1 MIKQTHLASTLVRY
15 FRQFTLVLFLSY
27 INIFQSS
34 IAQEQTKPINTE
46 QINFPAAVIDMK
58 VVLSKSS
65 AFTTLQK
72 EIQNLEKNYKEEIQN
87 EENLLKKEQEKLVA
101 QKSVLSAE
109 EFKEKEDTFKQKVNK
124 IQGKVEKIR
133 RELEST
139 MAKGMQII
147 QQEAVKHMKEIAK
160 KEGYLLVFDA
170 NTTVISADR
179 INISNIVVDKL
190 NKSLPKI
197 TVEKKKKKK
206 LIKNIILKPKGPFSL
221 KKLAGFTKD
230 KIIGKSNI
238 IINKISSI
246 ENAISGSITFIDN
259 KKYFKKLNATNAS
272 ACIISENVL
281 KKYKFSK
288 DLSFLVSKNPYL
300 SYAKLL
306 NIFYPDIKSSKK
318 IKKKIF

>member
-1 MIKQTHLASTLVRY
+1 MIKQKHLASTLVRY
-15 FRQFTLVLFLSY
+15 FRQFALVLFLSY

-197 TVEKKKKKK
+197 TVEKKKEKKV
-206 LIKNIILKPKGPFSL
+206 
-221 KKLAGFTKD
+221 D
-230 KIIGKSNI
+230 
-238 IINKISSI
+238 
-246 ENAISGSITFIDN
+246 
-259 KKYFKKLNATNAS
+259 
-272 ACIISENVL
+272 
-281 KKYKFSK
+281 
-288 DLSFLVSKNPYL
+288 
-300 SYAKLL
+300 
-306 NIFYPDIKSSKK
+306 
-318 IKKKIF
+318 

>member
-1 MIKQTHLASTLVRY
+1 MIKQTHLASTLARY
-15 FRQFTLVLFLSY
+15 FRQCTLVLFLSY
-27 INIFQSS
+27 TNIFQSS

-65 AFTTLQK
+65 AFSTLQK

-133 RELEST
+133 RDLEST

-147 QQEAVKHMKEIAK
+147 QQEAVKHMKEIAQ

-197 TVEKKKKKK
+197 TVEKKKEKKV
-206 LIKNIILKPKGPFSL
+206 
-221 KKLAGFTKD
+221 D
-230 KIIGKSNI
+230 
-238 IINKISSI
+238 
-246 ENAISGSITFIDN
+246 
-259 KKYFKKLNATNAS
+259 
-272 ACIISENVL
+272 
-281 KKYKFSK
+281 
-288 DLSFLVSKNPYL
+288 
-300 SYAKLL
+300 
-306 NIFYPDIKSSKK
+306 
-318 IKKKIF
+318 

>member
-1 MIKQTHLASTLVRY
+1 MIKQKHLASTSALY
-15 FRQFTLVLFLSY
+15 FRQFTLVLFLSC
-27 INIFQSS
+27 INIFQGAL
-34 IAQEQTKPINTE
+34 AQEETISGEVEK
-46 QINFPAAVIDMK
+46 INFPAAVIDMK
-58 VVLSKSS
+58 LVLSKSS

-72 EIQNLEKNYKEEIQN
+72 QIQTLEKNYKEEIQN

-197 TVEKKKKKK
+197 TVEKKKEKKV
-206 LIKNIILKPKGPFSL
+206 
-221 KKLAGFTKD
+221 D
-230 KIIGKSNI
+230 
-238 IINKISSI
+238 
-246 ENAISGSITFIDN
+246 
-259 KKYFKKLNATNAS
+259 
-272 ACIISENVL
+272 
-281 KKYKFSK
+281 
-288 DLSFLVSKNPYL
+288 
-300 SYAKLL
+300 
-306 NIFYPDIKSSKK
+306 
-318 IKKKIF
+318 

>member
-1 MIKQTHLASTLVRY
+1 MIKQKHLASTLVRC
-15 FRQFTLVLFLSY
+15 FRQLTLVLFLSY
-27 INIFQSS
+27 INIFQSVT
-34 IAQEQTKPINTE
+34 AQEETKSSKIE
-46 QINFPAAVIDMK
+46 KINFPAAVIDMK

-72 EIQNLEKNYKEEIQN
+72 EIQKLETSYKEEIQN

-109 EFKEKEDTFKQKVNK
+109 EFKEKEDKFKQKVNK

-139 MAKGMQII
+139 MAKGMQVI

-179 INISNIVVDKL
+179 INISNIVVEKL

-197 TVEKKKKKK
+197 TVEKKKEKKV
-206 LIKNIILKPKGPFSL
+206 
-221 KKLAGFTKD
+221 D
-230 KIIGKSNI
+230 
-238 IINKISSI
+238 
-246 ENAISGSITFIDN
+246 
-259 KKYFKKLNATNAS
+259 
-272 ACIISENVL
+272 
-281 KKYKFSK
+281 
-288 DLSFLVSKNPYL
+288 
-300 SYAKLL
+300 
-306 NIFYPDIKSSKK
+306 
-318 IKKKIF
+318 

>member
-1 MIKQTHLASTLVRY
+1 MIKQTHLASTWARY

-27 INIFQSS
+27 FNIFQSS
-34 IAQEQTKPINTE
+34 TAQEETKAINTE

-65 AFTTLQK
+65 AFVTLQK

-197 TVEKKKKKK
+197 TVEKKKEKKV
-206 LIKNIILKPKGPFSL
+206 
-221 KKLAGFTKD
+221 D
-230 KIIGKSNI
+230 
-238 IINKISSI
+238 
-246 ENAISGSITFIDN
+246 
-259 KKYFKKLNATNAS
+259 
-272 ACIISENVL
+272 
-281 KKYKFSK
+281 
-288 DLSFLVSKNPYL
+288 
-300 SYAKLL
+300 
-306 NIFYPDIKSSKK
+306 
-318 IKKKIF
+318 

>member
-1 MIKQTHLASTLVRY
+1 MIKQKHLALTLARC
-15 FRQFTLVLFLSY
+15 FRQSALILFLSF
-27 INIFQSS
+27 ITTFQGALS
-34 IAQEQTKPINTE
+34 QEEAKPDKT
-46 QINFPAAVIDMK
+46 QAVNFPAAVIDMK

-65 AFTTLQK
+65 AFSTLQK
-72 EIQNLEKNYKEEIQN
+72 EIQKLEKNYKEEIQN

-139 MAKGMQII
+139 MAKGMQVI

-197 TVEKKKKKK
+197 TVEKKKEKKV
-206 LIKNIILKPKGPFSL
+206 
-221 KKLAGFTKD
+221 D
-230 KIIGKSNI
+230 
-238 IINKISSI
+238 
-246 ENAISGSITFIDN
+246 
-259 KKYFKKLNATNAS
+259 
-272 ACIISENVL
+272 
-281 KKYKFSK
+281 
-288 DLSFLVSKNPYL
+288 
-300 SYAKLL
+300 
-306 NIFYPDIKSSKK
+306 
-318 IKKKIF
+318 

>member
-1 MIKQTHLASTLVRY
+1 MIKQKHLASTLVRY
-15 FRQFTLVLFLSY
+15 FRQFILVLLLSY
-27 INIFQSS
+27 INFFQSA
-34 IAQEQTKPINTE
+34 IAQEEIKSGITE
-46 QINFPAAVIDMK
+46 KINFPAAVIDMK

-72 EIQNLEKNYKEEIQN
+72 EIQKIEKDYKEEIQN

-139 MAKGMQII
+139 MAKGMQVI

-170 NTTVISADR
+170 NTTVISADN
-179 INISNIVVDKL
+179 INISNIVVEKL

-197 TVEKKKKKK
+197 TVEKKKEKKV
-206 LIKNIILKPKGPFSL
+206 
-221 KKLAGFTKD
+221 D
-230 KIIGKSNI
+230 
-238 IINKISSI
+238 
-246 ENAISGSITFIDN
+246 
-259 KKYFKKLNATNAS
+259 
-272 ACIISENVL
+272 
-281 KKYKFSK
+281 
-288 DLSFLVSKNPYL
+288 
-300 SYAKLL
+300 
-306 NIFYPDIKSSKK
+306 
-318 IKKKIF
+318 

>member
-1 MIKQTHLASTLVRY
+1 MIKQKHLASTLVHY
-15 FRQFTLVLFLSY
+15 FRQFFLLFFLSN
-27 INIFQSS
+27 ITIFQNAF
-34 IAQEQTKPINTE
+34 AQEETKSSKIE
-46 QINFPAAVIDMK
+46 KINFPAAVIDMK

-72 EIQNLEKNYKEEIQN
+72 EIQKLEKNYKEEIQN
-87 EENLLKKEQEKLVA
+87 EENLLRKEQEKLVA
-101 QKSVLSAE
+101 QKSVLTSE

-139 MAKGMQII
+139 MAKGMQVI

-197 TVEKKKKKK
+197 TVEKKNEKKV
-206 LIKNIILKPKGPFSL
+206 
-221 KKLAGFTKD
+221 D
-230 KIIGKSNI
+230 
-238 IINKISSI
+238 
-246 ENAISGSITFIDN
+246 
-259 KKYFKKLNATNAS
+259 
-272 ACIISENVL
+272 
-281 KKYKFSK
+281 
-288 DLSFLVSKNPYL
+288 
-300 SYAKLL
+300 
-306 NIFYPDIKSSKK
+306 
-318 IKKKIF
+318 

>member
-1 MIKQTHLASTLVRY
+1 MIKQKHLASTLVHY
-15 FRQFTLVLFLSY
+15 FRQFSLVLFLSY

-34 IAQEQTKPINTE
+34 IAQEQTKPTNTE

-72 EIQNLEKNYKEEIQN
+72 EIQTLEKNYKEEIQN

-197 TVEKKKKKK
+197 TVEKKKEKKV
-206 LIKNIILKPKGPFSL
+206 
-221 KKLAGFTKD
+221 D
-230 KIIGKSNI
+230 
-238 IINKISSI
+238 
-246 ENAISGSITFIDN
+246 
-259 KKYFKKLNATNAS
+259 
-272 ACIISENVL
+272 
-281 KKYKFSK
+281 
-288 DLSFLVSKNPYL
+288 
-300 SYAKLL
+300 
-306 NIFYPDIKSSKK
+306 
-318 IKKKIF
+318 

>member
-1 MIKQTHLASTLVRY
+1 MIKQKHLASTLVRC

-27 INIFQSS
+27 INIFQTAF
-34 IAQEQTKPINTE
+34 AQEEVKSSKTE
-46 QINFPAAVIDMK
+46 KINFPAAVIDMK
-58 VVLSKSS
+58 AVLSKSS

-72 EIQNLEKNYKEEIQN
+72 EIQKLEKSYKAEIQN
-87 EENLLKKEQEKLVA
+87 EEILLKEEQEKLVA

-109 EFKEKEDTFKQKVNK
+109 QYKAKEDAFKQKVNK

-139 MAKGMQII
+139 MAKGMQVI

-197 TVEKKKKKK
+197 TVEKKKEKKV
-206 LIKNIILKPKGPFSL
+206 
-221 KKLAGFTKD
+221 D
-230 KIIGKSNI
+230 
-238 IINKISSI
+238 
-246 ENAISGSITFIDN
+246 
-259 KKYFKKLNATNAS
+259 
-272 ACIISENVL
+272 
-281 KKYKFSK
+281 
-288 DLSFLVSKNPYL
+288 
-300 SYAKLL
+300 
-306 NIFYPDIKSSKK
+306 
-318 IKKKIF
+318 

>member
-27 INIFQSS
+27 INIFQIS
-34 IAQEQTKPINTE
+34 IAQEQKKTINTE

-65 AFTTLQK
+65 AFVTLQK

-170 NTTVISADR
+170 NTTVISADK

-197 TVEKKKKKK
+197 TVEKKKEKKV
-206 LIKNIILKPKGPFSL
+206 
-221 KKLAGFTKD
+221 D
-230 KIIGKSNI
+230 
-238 IINKISSI
+238 
-246 ENAISGSITFIDN
+246 
-259 KKYFKKLNATNAS
+259 
-272 ACIISENVL
+272 
-281 KKYKFSK
+281 
-288 DLSFLVSKNPYL
+288 
-300 SYAKLL
+300 
-306 NIFYPDIKSSKK
+306 
-318 IKKKIF
+318 

>member
-15 FRQFTLVLFLSY
+15 FRQFTLIFFLSY
-27 INIFQSS
+27 INTFQSS
-34 IAQEQTKPINTE
+34 IAQEQTKSINTE
-46 QINFPAAVIDMK
+46 KINFPAAVIDMK

-72 EIQNLEKNYKEEIQN
+72 EIQNVEKNYKEEIQN

-197 TVEKKKKKK
+197 TVEKKKEKKV
-206 LIKNIILKPKGPFSL
+206 
-221 KKLAGFTKD
+221 D
-230 KIIGKSNI
+230 
-238 IINKISSI
+238 
-246 ENAISGSITFIDN
+246 
-259 KKYFKKLNATNAS
+259 
-272 ACIISENVL
+272 
-281 KKYKFSK
+281 
-288 DLSFLVSKNPYL
+288 
-300 SYAKLL
+300 
-306 NIFYPDIKSSKK
+306 
-318 IKKKIF
+318 

>member
-1 MIKQTHLASTLVRY
+1 MIKQKHLASTLVRY

-27 INIFQSS
+27 LNVFQSAM
-34 IAQEQTKPINTE
+34 AQEETKVGKTE
-46 QINFPAAVIDMK
+46 KIDFPAAVIDMK

-65 AFTTLQK
+65 AFATLQK
-72 EIQNLEKNYKEEIQN
+72 EIQKLEKNYKEEIQN

-101 QKSVLSAE
+101 QKSVLSAD

-124 IQGKVEKIR
+124 IHGKVEKIR

-139 MAKGMQII
+139 MAKGMQVI

-197 TVEKKKKKK
+197 TVEKKKEKKV
-206 LIKNIILKPKGPFSL
+206 
-221 KKLAGFTKD
+221 D
-230 KIIGKSNI
+230 
-238 IINKISSI
+238 
-246 ENAISGSITFIDN
+246 
-259 KKYFKKLNATNAS
+259 
-272 ACIISENVL
+272 
-281 KKYKFSK
+281 
-288 DLSFLVSKNPYL
+288 
-300 SYAKLL
+300 
-306 NIFYPDIKSSKK
+306 
-318 IKKKIF
+318 

>member
-15 FRQFTLVLFLSY
+15 FRQFALVLFLSY

-58 VVLSKSS
+58 VVLSKST

-101 QKSVLSAE
+101 QKSVLSSE
-109 EFKEKEDTFKQKVNK
+109 EFKEKEDAFKQKVNK

-197 TVEKKKKKK
+197 TVEKKKEKKV
-206 LIKNIILKPKGPFSL
+206 
-221 KKLAGFTKD
+221 D
-230 KIIGKSNI
+230 
-238 IINKISSI
+238 
-246 ENAISGSITFIDN
+246 
-259 KKYFKKLNATNAS
+259 
-272 ACIISENVL
+272 
-281 KKYKFSK
+281 
-288 DLSFLVSKNPYL
+288 
-300 SYAKLL
+300 
-306 NIFYPDIKSSKK
+306 
-318 IKKKIF
+318 